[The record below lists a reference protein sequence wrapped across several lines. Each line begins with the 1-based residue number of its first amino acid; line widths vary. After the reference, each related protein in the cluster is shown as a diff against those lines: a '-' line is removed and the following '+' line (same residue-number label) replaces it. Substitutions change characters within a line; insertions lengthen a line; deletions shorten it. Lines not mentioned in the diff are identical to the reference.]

1 MLKRFR
7 NLLSRLPG
15 ATDPDDLRPESMIQV
30 VIIGYG
36 LALVSMV
43 RAGAVAE
50 NAGEVAVSII
60 VGVILFLGAYLAHQT
75 YEYNFRFAWYWLI
88 IALIIGISVDAL
100 GFPSNPSRYY
110 YVVPIVMASFMA
122 FQSSLFITAGLSV
135 ASYLVVALILGVS
148 FNDVDYLIGPLV
160 VIGIVT
166 MATWFTAQHLN
177 RELRRT
183 RDSGAQIRDML
194 EQLRLQRMEL
204 DRNIK
209 TLELAN
215 ERIER
220 MNAELNVAR
229 KAAEDADQIKT
240 EFLAHMSH
248 ELRTPLN
255 AILNFTAF
263 VSDGLMGDVND
274 EQIDTLQKV
283 IDSGNHLLSL
293 INDVLDISKIE
304 AGMMN
309 LFIEDVDINSVL
321 RGTFSTT
328 KGLVKNKP
336 LELIDEI
343 GDDLP
348 HIAGDKRRIRQ
359 VFLNLVSNAVKFTPE
374 GSITIEAGKK
384 NGEIHIAVRDTGI
397 GIAPEDQDEVFVA
410 FKQAQHDLETLAGT
424 GLGLPICK
432 HFVEAHGGRLWFESE
447 LGVGSTFYV
456 ELPIDYLK
464 ADEGMEPTIQIE
476 MAEPTKY
483 AAPARPPEHLEPVEE
498 LKPVEVLQVPE
509 PFIQVE
515 VAQPVEQIKIPQT
528 VEAFAVTEVIE
539 PHKLPVFKTKFRSTL

>member
-1 MLKRFR
+1 MLERYRKW
-7 NLLSRLPG
+7 LSRLPG
-15 ATDPDDLRPESMIQV
+15 ATDPDDLRPENVMQFIA
-30 VIIGYG
+30 IIYG
-36 LALVSMV
+36 LALLSMV
-43 RAGAVAE
+43 RAGAVA
-50 NAGEVAVSII
+50 GERNQVVFSII
-60 VGVILFLGAYLAHQT
+60 VAVILFIGAYLAHQT
-75 YEYNFRFAWYWLI
+75 HEYNFRFAWYGMIITLI
-88 IALIIGISVDAL
+88 AGISIDAL
-100 GFPSNPSRYY
+100 GFPGNPSRYY
-110 YVVPIVMASFMA
+110 YAVPIIMASFMA
-122 FQSSLFITAGLSV
+122 FQSSLFIAAGLSV
-135 ASYLVVALILGVS
+135 VSYLAVALSLGVS
-148 FNDVDYLIGPLV
+148 FSDIDYLIGPFV
-160 VIGIVT
+160 VIAIVT
-166 MATWFTAQHLN
+166 MATWFTTQHLN

-183 RDSGAQIRDML
+183 RDSGVQIRDML
-194 EQLRLQRMEL
+194 EQLRLQRVEL

-215 ERIER
+215 VRIER
-220 MNAELNVAR
+220 MNVELDVAR
-229 KAAEDADQIKT
+229 KAAEDADRIKT

-321 RGTFSTT
+321 RGTISTT

-336 LELIDEI
+336 LELIARIE
-343 GDDLP
+343 DDLP

-374 GSITIEAGKK
+374 GSIIIEANRRDGD
-384 NGEIHIAVRDTGI
+384 IHIAVRDTGI
-397 GIAPEDQDEVFVA
+397 GIAPEDQADVFVA

-447 LGVGSTFYV
+447 KGVGSTFYV
-456 ELPIDYLK
+456 ELPIQHLEAKEDV
-464 ADEGMEPTIQIE
+464 EPTIQLE

-483 AAPARPPEHLEPVEE
+483 AAPARPPKPLEPVEDFQ
-498 LKPVEVLQVPE
+498 PVAV
-509 PFIQVE
+509 FE
-515 VAQPVEQIKIPQT
+515 VAEQVNVVEFTGVVESPKT
-528 VEAFAVTEVIE
+528 VKA
-539 PHKLPVFKTKFRSTL
+539 PLFKTKFRSTL